1 MGIRTSETSEVVF
14 DEVCVP
20 ADHMLGLENEGFKL
34 AMATLNRTRP
44 LGVSTV
50 VGAMQACVDYAT
62 AYAKE
67 RLVFGRPIS
76 KFQAIQFMLADM
88 QMKTIAG
95 RQMCW
100 YAADLVDKGIVDPGV
115 GAATK
120 CFVSDMAQEVTTN
133 AVQILG
139 GYGYSR
145 EYPVE
150 KLMRDAKIWQIFEG
164 TNQIQRMTIAGQMLK

>member
-1 MGIRTSETSEVVF
+1 
-14 DEVCVP
+14 
-20 ADHMLGLENEGFKL
+20 
-34 AMATLNRTRP
+34 
-44 LGVSTV
+44 
-50 VGAMQACVDYAT
+50 
-62 AYAKE
+62 
-67 RLVFGRPIS
+67 
-76 KFQAIQFMLADM
+76 
-88 QMKTIAG
+88 MKTIAG